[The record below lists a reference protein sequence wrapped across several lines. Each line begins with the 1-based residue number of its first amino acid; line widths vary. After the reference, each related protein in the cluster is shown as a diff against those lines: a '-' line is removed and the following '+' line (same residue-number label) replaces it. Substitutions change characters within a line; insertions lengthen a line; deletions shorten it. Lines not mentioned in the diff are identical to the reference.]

1 MIYSLRSNGAT
12 LSPRLLLNW
21 SQDYTARSLVHDVLG
36 SGSPDVT
43 LRASQTRSGYM
54 TFLCYDRDQATALE
68 DLHSG
73 AAVTLLEDDAP
84 VMTYVV
90 NGAVRLT
97 YVHSPGAW
105 TVDVDYREVDS

>member
-1 MIYSLRSNGAT
+1 MLFRS
-12 LSPRLLLNW
+12 
-21 SQDYTARSLVHDVLG
+21 
-36 SGSPDVT
+36 
-43 LRASQTRSGYM
+43 
-54 TFLCYDRDQATALE
+54 QATALE